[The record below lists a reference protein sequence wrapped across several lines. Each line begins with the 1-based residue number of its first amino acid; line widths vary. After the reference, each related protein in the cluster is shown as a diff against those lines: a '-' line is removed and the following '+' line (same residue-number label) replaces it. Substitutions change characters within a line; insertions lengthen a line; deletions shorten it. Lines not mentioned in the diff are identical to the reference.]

1 MFATPDDYGISYYYR
16 GAVENNY
23 VEFANKCWRIVRV
36 TGDGSIKLVLYN
48 DNPNY
53 ASETPCEVEDPTAA
67 YARHTGS
74 TYTTAFNTSYNYN
87 AYVGFMYGTPGSS
100 SYADEHANSTPST
113 ILQALQSWYNANSL
127 STYASYLADSIWCND
142 KSVDTVYVYGTTNG
156 FGTHQTGYGA
166 RGRIYAGGN
175 YATQA
180 NPTLECPND
189 KNGGKLSKFT
199 VNDTENGNGALS
211 NIEGYPPGLGL
222 LTADEVAFAGG
233 RYNTQ
238 NQNYYLNKNAS
249 STYWWTLSP
258 YLFYGSLAYVLF
270 VDSTGSLNNYYV
282 YASGALRPA
291 VSLKSTVTAT
301 GTGSGVDPFKVIS

>member
-1 MFATPDDYGISYYYR
+1 
-16 GAVENNY
+16 
-23 VEFANKCWRIVRV
+23 
-36 TGDGSIKLVLYN
+36 
-48 DNPNY
+48 
-53 ASETPCEVEDPTAA
+53 
-67 YARHTGS
+67 
-74 TYTTAFNTSYNYN
+74 
-87 AYVGFMYGTPGSS
+87 
-100 SYADEHANSTPST
+100 
-113 ILQALQSWYNANSL
+113 QSWYNANSL

-156 FGTHQTGYGA
+156 FGTHETGYGA
-166 RGRIYAGGN
+166 YGRIYADDN

-222 LTADEVAFAGG
+222 LTADEVAYAGG
-233 RYNTQ
+233 IWLTQ

-258 YLFYGSLAYVLF
+258 YLFYGSTAFVWL